1 MNNSKENITLYVDL
15 DGTLI
20 KTDLLFESLL
30 ALLKK
35 NILYVFAILFW
46 SIKGRANLKFEVAR
60 KTDLSASD
68 LPLNTEFYNYLQE
81 QRETGRQMVLISG
94 SNQRSANTV
103 GEHIG
108 LFDAIY
114 GSDRTTNLKAK
125 QKLLKIKELSEGRDF
140 AYAGNSADDMI
151 VWRSAAQVIMVNCH
165 DRISKLV
172 RDKDKLEFDHPPGV
186 SRKLLKAIR
195 PHQWLKNL
203 LVFVP
208 LILSHQILD
217 PKLLASL
224 IITFISFSLCAS
236 SVYILNDL
244 VDIIDDRRHWNKHKR
259 PFAAGDLP
267 LIAGF
272 IAGPL
277 MFIAG
282 ATIAL
287 TLPINFQFIFLLYW
301 LVNLLYSFY
310 LKQLFIVDVA
320 TLSLLYTLRIIA
332 GAEAIYIETTTWL
345 LGFSFA
351 LFFGLAI
358 VKRVTELLNVISDGG
373 YVIPGRAYNRNQ
385 LRMLSTAGIVS
396 SAIAI
401 SIFAL
406 YISAPETTE
415 LYDSP
420 LILWAILP
428 LLICLFYR
436 IWRSALTFKMN
447 EDPVLFAL
455 TDRSGQLIV
464 LVCGFLLWLAS

>member
-1 MNNSKENITLYVDL
+1 
-15 DGTLI
+15 
-20 KTDLLFESLL
+20 
-30 ALLKK
+30 
-35 NILYVFAILFW
+35 
-46 SIKGRANLKFEVAR
+46 
-60 KTDLSASD
+60 
-68 LPLNTEFYNYLQE
+68 
-81 QRETGRQMVLISG
+81 
-94 SNQRSANTV
+94 
-103 GEHIG
+103 
-108 LFDAIY
+108 
-114 GSDRTTNLKAK
+114 
-125 QKLLKIKELSEGRDF
+125 
-140 AYAGNSADDMI
+140 
-151 VWRSAAQVIMVNCH
+151 
-165 DRISKLV
+165 
-172 RDKDKLEFDHPPGV
+172 
-186 SRKLLKAIR
+186 
-195 PHQWLKNL
+195 
-203 LVFVP
+203 
-208 LILSHQILD
+208 
-217 PKLLASL
+217 
-224 IITFISFSLCAS
+224 
-236 SVYILNDL
+236 
-244 VDIIDDRRHWNKHKR
+244 
-259 PFAAGDLP
+259 
-267 LIAGF
+267 
-272 IAGPL
+272 